1 MGIAPLLLQL
11 PLELEVRAEDLDLAP
26 PGDTH
31 RELLRSHPLLEGR
44 GGLLHQ
50 AAPPHLHV
58 RVLAAHRA
66 CVRSAPFRGRLLHE
80 GGAEARVQLPTEPGG
95 HPGVEV
101 KLPQLAELP
110 KCAPGLGLVL
120 EVASVESPN
129 VVRFH
134 SPHRDAFERVQVLHC
149 RREDLLVELH
159 DLPRWPRRESGLIR
173 TAGDE
178 LLPHLAEDILVAG
191 VGLAEALDAFVL

>member
-1 MGIAPLLLQL
+1 MCVRQIDRNVDVVRLLLQL

-26 PGDTH
+26 PGDAH
-31 RELLRSHPLLEGR
+31 SKLLRSHPLLEGR

-58 RVLAAHRA
+58 GVLAAHRA

-95 HPGVEV
+95 HPGIEI

-110 KCAPGLGLVL
+110 KRATGLGLVL
-120 EVASVESPN
+120 EVASVEGPN
-129 VVRFH
+129 VVRLH
-134 SPHRDAFERVQVLHC
+134 STHRDAF
-149 RREDLLVELH
+149 
-159 DLPRWPRRESGLIR
+159 
-173 TAGDE
+173 
-178 LLPHLAEDILVAG
+178 
-191 VGLAEALDAFVL
+191 